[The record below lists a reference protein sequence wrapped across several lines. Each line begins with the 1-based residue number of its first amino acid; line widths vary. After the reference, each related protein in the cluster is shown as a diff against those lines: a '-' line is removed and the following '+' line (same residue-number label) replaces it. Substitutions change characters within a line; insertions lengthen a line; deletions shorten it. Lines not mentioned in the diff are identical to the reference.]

1 MPDKLYNTLDDLDVN
16 GKLVLVRAD
25 LNVPINKDLQI
36 TDESRINLV
45 APTLTELSA
54 RGARTI
60 LISHL
65 GRPSGKPA
73 SQLSLGLVSES
84 LSNALGGIDIM
95 FASNCIG
102 TSAQEISRAVKP
114 GDFALLEN
122 LRFHRGE
129 EANDPHFA
137 AKLSALGE
145 IYINDAFS
153 TSHRPHASVVGVPAL
168 LPNAAGRLM
177 QTELDALSRVLS
189 HPDPPAM
196 AIIGGAKISTKLKLI
211 GNLIDHVEVIAIGGG
226 MANTFLYSQGIQI
239 GTSICEPEMADEAR
253 AILARANANSCEIL
267 LPIDAMTLKN
277 RGVNEKPQILPMQL
291 IAPDTRILDIG
302 PASTNLVSNRM
313 SDCRT
318 LLWNGPMGMFETPPF
333 DTSTNFLAQKT
344 AAMTQTG
351 SLVSV
356 AGGGDTLAALKHS
369 GTDAQFTYVSSAGGA
384 FLEWL
389 EGGSLPG
396 VEALKT

>member
-1 MPDKLYNTLDDLDVN
+1 MNE
-16 GKLVLVRAD
+16 
-25 LNVPINKDLQI
+25 DLQI
-36 TDESRINLV
+36 TDESRIKLA
-45 APTLTELSA
+45 APTLMELSA

-65 GRPSGKPA
+65 GRPLGKPA

-95 FASNCIG
+95 FASNCID

-153 TSHRPHASVVGVPAL
+153 TSHRSHASVVGVPAL

-177 QTELDALSRVLS
+177 QAELDALSKVLS

-226 MANTFLYSQGIQI
+226 MANTFLYSQGIEI
-239 GTSICEPEMADEAR
+239 GTSICEPKMADEAR

-267 LPIDAMTLKN
+267 LPVDAVTLKD
-277 RGVNEKPQILPMQL
+277 RGVNEKPQILPMRL

-389 EGGSLPG
+389 EGRSLPG
-396 VEALKT
+396 VEALRT

>member
-16 GKLVLVRAD
+16 GKSVLVRAD
-25 LNVPINKDLQI
+25 LNVPMNKDLQI

-45 APTLTELSA
+45 APTLMELSA

-65 GRPSGKPA
+65 GRPAGKRT
-73 SQLSLGLVSES
+73 SQLSLRLVSAS
-84 LSNALGGIDIM
+84 LSKALGGIDIM

-102 TSAQEISRAVKP
+102 TNAQAISSTIKP

-122 LRFHRGE
+122 LRFHKGE
-129 EANDPHFA
+129 EANDPNFA
-137 AKLSALGE
+137 AKLSALGD

-153 TSHRPHASVVGVPAL
+153 TSHRHHASVVGVPAL

-177 QTELDALSRVLS
+177 QAELDALSRVLS
-189 HPDPPAM
+189 HPDPPTM

-226 MANTFLYSQGIQI
+226 MANTFLYSQGIEI

-267 LPIDAMTLKN
+267 LPIDAMILKN
-277 RGVNEKPQILPMQL
+277 RGVNDRPQIVPVRS

-302 PASTNLVSNRM
+302 PASANLVSSRM

-369 GTDAQFTYVSSAGGA
+369 GADAQFTYVSSAGGA